1 MTITS
6 FWFLGFLAAAL
17 AVYYAVPGKIRWTVL
32 LAASLVFYALAAGR
46 AGLWLGYTALTV
58 YLGGLALGRLRE
70 KREAAAAT
78 GGKQAARRY
87 DRARKWVC
95 GGVAVANFAALYALK
110 YWNFTAQLFQP
121 LVSRLFDSAQVPLLT
136 LALPLGISFFM
147 FQSVGYIIDVYRGKY
162 PPQRNFCKLLLFAGF
177 FPQMIQ
183 GPISRYQEL
192 APQLYD
198 GKDLDYTNLKY
209 GIQLAMWG
217 YFKKLVIADRAAVL
231 VNTVMAD
238 PRAWSGAIQAVGIL
252 FYCIQLYGDFSGG
265 IDVVRGAAKMF
276 GIDLAE
282 NFKRPI
288 FARSLTDFW
297 RRWHVTLGGWMR
309 DYLFYPLSLSKPFAA
324 LGRFARK
331 HMKGKIG
338 RIFATSLA
346 TFIVYFVIG
355 IWHGASWRYIAFG
368 FWNGGL
374 ITLALLLAGP
384 FAKLKK
390 RLRIDE
396 KALWFVLFQVARTN
410 VIVFFGR
417 YITRAPRLRTAAGMV
432 KDLFFRP
439 GVSSLWNGTLFT
451 LGLTWLDFAV
461 ILLGMAAVLG
471 VEFYQERGGRVRAA
485 LEKKSFFVQWLA
497 ILIPLLVLVCFGL
510 LRGGNISVNFIY
522 QQF

>member
-17 AVYYAVPGKIRWTVL
+17 AVYYAVPKKVRWTVL
-32 LAASLVFYALAAGR
+32 LAASLVFYGLAAKW

-58 YLGGLALGRLRE
+58 YLGGLALGRLRA
-70 KREAAAAT
+70 KREAAAA
-78 GGKQAARRY
+78 GGGEQAVRRY
-87 DRARKWVC
+87 DRARRWVC
-95 GGVAVANFAALYALK
+95 GGVAAANFAALYALK

-121 LVSRLFDSAQVPLLT
+121 LVSRLFDGAQVPLLT

-162 PPQRNFCKLLLFAGF
+162 PPQRNFLKLLLFAGF

-183 GPISRYQEL
+183 GPISRYHEL

-198 GKDLDYTNLKY
+198 GSDLDFTNLKY

-238 PRAWSGAIQAVGIL
+238 PRAWSGVVQAVGIL

-282 NFKRPI
+282 NFRRPI

-297 RRWHVTLGGWMR
+297 RRWHITLGGWMR

-331 HMKGKIG
+331 HMKGKAG
-338 RIFATSLA
+338 RIFAASLA

-374 ITLALLLAGP
+374 ITLSLLLAEP
-384 FAKLKK
+384 FTKLKK
-390 RLRIDE
+390 RLRINE
-396 KALWFVLFQVARTN
+396 NALWFVLFQMARTN

-417 YITRAPRLRTAAGMV
+417 YITRAPRLLTAAGMV
-432 KDLFFRP
+432 KDLFLRP
-439 GVSSLWNGTLFT
+439 GVSSLWNGALLT
-451 LGLTWLDFAV
+451 LGLTGFDFAV
-461 ILLGMAAVLG
+461 VLLGMAAVLG
-471 VEFYQERGGRVRAA
+471 LEFYQERGGRVRAA

-497 ILIPLLVLVCFGL
+497 ILAPLLVLLCFGIL
-510 LRGGNISVNFIY
+510 KGGNISESFIY